1 VGGRHSSAV
10 RRHARTIAGTTQRR
24 TKGFSNQAVQRGHG
38 SVAARPEDP
47 ALKEDVMPRA
57 GSKKTP
63 MWEWVLLFILIIVII
78 VFIVLW
84 ATGTFQA

>member
-1 VGGRHSSAV
+1 MGLPGSILRSCAGRNATLEDEWSERPAVHRVCGRGQVLASSSGP
-10 RRHARTIAGTTQRR
+10 IQ
-24 TKGFSNQAVQRGHG
+24 
-38 SVAARPEDP
+38 
-47 ALKEDVMPRA
+47 KEGVMPKA

-84 ATGTFQA
+84 ATGTF

>member
-1 VGGRHSSAV
+1 
-10 RRHARTIAGTTQRR
+10 
-24 TKGFSNQAVQRGHG
+24 
-38 SVAARPEDP
+38 
-47 ALKEDVMPRA
+47 MPKA

-84 ATGTFQA
+84 ATGTF

>member
-1 VGGRHSSAV
+1 MGC
-10 RRHARTIAGTTQRR
+10 
-24 TKGFSNQAVQRGHG
+24 GHDNVAIG
-38 SVAARPEDP
+38 SPDP
-47 ALKEDVMPRA
+47 TLKEGVMPKA

-84 ATGTFQA
+84 ATGTF